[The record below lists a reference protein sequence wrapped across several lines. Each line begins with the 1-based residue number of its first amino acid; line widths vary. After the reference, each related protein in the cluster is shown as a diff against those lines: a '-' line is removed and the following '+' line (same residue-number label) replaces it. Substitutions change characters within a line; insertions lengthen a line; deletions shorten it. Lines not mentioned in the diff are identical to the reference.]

1 MKIATLP
8 RALRRPALTPVAL
21 ALAGLIT
28 VAFAALIAAS
38 EITVPQQKQDG
49 QPAVNNPNDDLMF
62 KKFGSPLAIDIGD
75 GNERTLYLL
84 EGNSPQDKS
93 DPAHLTYY
101 HDLALALVP
110 RKERLPGY
118 PAWFQTVINRE
129 NETVIDVR
137 FRLSS
142 PQLRAAAE
150 AKLLS
155 DERAFFDKKRQELG
169 VPAIKVEVLP
179 VPAYELRLY
188 IQDRASGLTLASA
201 QENIRSWTKD
211 VTLTF
216 RFNKESLATFLN
228 CEKEGTLRFTPY
240 YYPGIQVA
248 HKTVLVVNPI
258 VNISIPPSGAIKR
271 TKGHGYFFAR
281 RSAVVR

>member
-101 HDLALALVP
+101 HDWRRP
-110 RKERLPGY
+110 WFPERNACQDTRPG
-118 PAWFQTVINRE
+118 
-129 NETVIDVR
+129 
-137 FRLSS
+137 S
-142 PQLRAAAE
+142 
-150 AKLLS
+150 
-155 DERAFFDKKRQELG
+155 
-169 VPAIKVEVLP
+169 
-179 VPAYELRLY
+179 
-188 IQDRASGLTLASA
+188 
-201 QENIRSWTKD
+201 
-211 VTLTF
+211 
-216 RFNKESLATFLN
+216 
-228 CEKEGTLRFTPY
+228 
-240 YYPGIQVA
+240 
-248 HKTVLVVNPI
+248 
-258 VNISIPPSGAIKR
+258 
-271 TKGHGYFFAR
+271 R
-281 RSAVVR
+281 RSSTERTRRSSTFVSGCPLRSCGPPPKRNS